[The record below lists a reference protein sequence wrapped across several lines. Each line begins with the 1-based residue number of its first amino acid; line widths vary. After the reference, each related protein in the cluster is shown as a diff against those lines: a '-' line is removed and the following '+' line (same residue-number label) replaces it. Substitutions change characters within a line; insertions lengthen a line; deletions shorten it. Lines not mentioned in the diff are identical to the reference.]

1 MDYWKRYEWETKYK
15 LNLWQYW
22 ISATVESDENVKR
35 DKTIEFVALLSM
47 WNCWMRL
54 DCEIR

>member
-22 ISATVESDENVKR
+22 ISATVESDENV
-35 DKTIEFVALLSM
+35 
-47 WNCWMRL
+47 N
-54 DCEIR
+54 EIRQLNLLHC